1 MADNHLARL
10 IGERRKRLVASILGH
25 AEREF
30 FHLLTPQ
37 QQRDFRAKVLG
48 SIDDFTDLMRDVLKI
63 SGEDV
68 VVNQHALDLLEALH
82 DGQKAIVKKLQV

>member
-10 IGERRKRLVASILGH
+10 VAERRKRLVASILGH

-30 FHLLTPQ
+30 YAQLTPEQ
-37 QQRDFRAKVLG
+37 QTTFRRKTLG
-48 SIDDFTDLMRDVLKI
+48 AVDEFCDLMRDILKI

-68 VVNQHALDLLEALH
+68 VLNQHALDLLNALH
-82 DGQKAIVKKLQV
+82 DQQQALVRQLEQ

>member
-10 IGERRKRLVASILGH
+10 VAERRKRLVASILGH

-30 FHLLTPQ
+30 YAQLTPEQ
-37 QQRDFRAKVLG
+37 QATFRRKTLG
-48 SIDDFTDLMRDVLKI
+48 AVDEFCDLMRDILKI

-68 VVNQHALDLLEALH
+68 VLNQHALDLLNALH
-82 DGQKAIVKKLQV
+82 DQQQALVRQLEQ